1 MTSTTDTSNRT
12 CLVLAASTFA
22 TIMSLA
28 SVWIVTAANYAPLVA

>member
-1 MTSTTDTSNRT
+1 MNTTDTSTRT

-22 TIMSLA
+22 IVMSLA